1 MRCFLIDDNED
12 FLASARRL
20 LTAQGVEV
28 IGEASTGRAAL
39 DRAPRLDPDVV
50 LIDVQLGNEDGLVV
64 ARRLHT
70 ILPDVPVILISTHA
84 EEDVRDGIRD
94 SGAIGFLSKA
104 SLNASAIARLLASAT
119 RGT

>member
-1 MRCFLIDDNED
+1 MRCFLVDDNED

-20 LTAQGVEV
+20 LAAQGVEV
-28 IGEASTGRAAL
+28 IGDASTGSAAL
-39 DRAPRLDPDVV
+39 DRAPRLAPDVV

-70 ILPDVPVILISTHA
+70 ILPDVPVILISTHT
-84 EEDVRDGIRD
+84 EEDVRDGIRE
-94 SGAIGFLSKA
+94 SGAIGFLPKA
-104 SLNASAIARLLASAT
+104 SLNASAIARVLASAT

>member
-20 LTAQGVEV
+20 LTAQGVELV
-28 IGEASTGRAAL
+28 GEASTGSAAL
-39 DRAPRLDPDVV
+39 ARAPRLAPDVL
-50 LIDVQLGNEDGLVV
+50 LIDVQLGSEDGVVV

-70 ILPDVPVILISTHA
+70 ILPHVPVILISTHA

-94 SGAIGFLSKA
+94 SGAIGFLPKA
-104 SLNASAIARLLASAT
+104 SLNASAIARLVTSAT